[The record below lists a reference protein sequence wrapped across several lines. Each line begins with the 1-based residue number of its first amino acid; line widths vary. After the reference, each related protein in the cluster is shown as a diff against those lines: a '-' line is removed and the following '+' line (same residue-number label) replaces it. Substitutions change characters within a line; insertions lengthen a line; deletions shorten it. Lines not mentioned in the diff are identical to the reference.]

1 MPLATEVRSARWQDW
16 LANIANQSCG
26 VPEQAVTPKPLTPR
40 STSREEKSLCR
51 MVCVGIG
58 VGHD

>member
-16 LANIANQSCG
+16 LANIANQSYG

-40 STSREEKSLCR
+40 STSRECAGWSVL
-51 MVCVGIG
+51 G
-58 VGHD
+58 